1 MSFAENAKKIVVN
14 TAETVVKASGDI
26 LENSKIKYKI
36 YDAKIDLKKAYEDLG
51 KAFYTE
57 YTTGENLEQER
68 EDICVKIREI
78 KSYIEDL
85 ENKLK

>member
-1 MSFAENAKKIVVN
+1 MSFTENAKKIVVN

-26 LENSKIKYKI
+26 LENSKLKYKI
-36 YDAKIDLKKAYEDLG
+36 YDAKIDLKKAFEDLG
-51 KAFYTE
+51 RAFYTE
-57 YTTGENLEQER
+57 YITGENLEDER

-85 ENKLK
+85 RDAEK

>member
-26 LENSKIKYKI
+26 LENSKLKYKI
-36 YDAKIDLKKAYEDLG
+36 YDAKIDLKKAFEDLG

-57 YTTGENLEQER
+57 YITGENLEDER

-78 KSYIEDL
+78 KNYIEDL
-85 ENKLK
+85 EERLN

>member
-26 LENSKIKYKI
+26 LENSKLKYKI
-36 YDAKIDLKKAYEDLG
+36 YDAKIDLKKAFEDLG

-57 YTTGENLEQER
+57 YITGENLEDER

-78 KSYIEDL
+78 KNYIENL
-85 ENKLK
+85 EERLN